1 MTMPRHCIAEHACK
15 CVYALLNP
23 NRCSRQFQ
31 YWMFIETE
39 EKEKYIHTH
48 TNISRVRACADEEDM
63 AKMDLHLVGVCEK
76 WNVFA
81 TIDSNQINK
90 VESKKMEMRKR
101 KKRNES
107 VAICSPQTTTHFHI
121 VFLAAESSS
130 LRTPTCH
137 TINNIIFRFDL
148 WLTENELLNFHDVF
162 IVRRTSN
169 TLTHN
174 CGSGN
179 KYVKLMSGKYSS
191 HISPPAQVH
200 ILFSATKRFSWS
212 RV

>member
-39 EKEKYIHTH
+39 KKEKYIHTH

-90 VESKKMEMRKR
+90 VESKKRWKCEREKKETNLWQFVRRKR
-101 KKRNES
+101 RLISISFFSQPKAVRFERRHAILLITSYS
-107 VAICSPQTTTHFHI
+107 VLICGWRKMNYSIFTMYSSYVVRQTHWHTI
-121 VFLAAESSS
+121 AAAE
-130 LRTPTCH
+130 
-137 TINNIIFRFDL
+137 
-148 WLTENELLNFHDVF
+148 
-162 IVRRTSN
+162 TSMWN
-169 TLTHN
+169 
-174 CGSGN
+174 
-179 KYVKLMSGKYSS
+179 
-191 HISPPAQVH
+191 
-200 ILFSATKRFSWS
+200 
-212 RV
+212 